1 VNEIAIEDL
10 SEQPTG
16 SPNGIT
22 LLPDFILGAMARRG
36 PGIVEPVHLDSVR
49 APPTRWVFQPA
60 TFGAVETI
68 AETRRS
74 YFRTILARFGS
85 FCGISP
91 YGGEA
96 ELSVAIPGF
105 GSHHFSIVLCNAQ
118 QSGFTVRIS
127 LHATHAR
134 TKSPIQPQR
143 LLRN

>member
-1 VNEIAIEDL
+1 MKDTAIEDL

-16 SPNGIT
+16 SPNGIA

-36 PGIVEPVHLDSVR
+36 PGVVEPVHLDSMR
-49 APPTRWVFQPA
+49 APATRWVFQPA
-60 TFGAVETI
+60 ASGAVETI

-96 ELSVAIPGF
+96 ELSVAIS
-105 GSHHFSIVLCNAQ
+105 GSGAHHYSIVLCNSQ
-118 QSGFTVRIS
+118 QSGFTVRIR
-127 LHATHAR
+127 LHAVHAH
-134 TKSPIQPQR
+134 TNPEFD
-143 LLRN
+143 RNA